1 MILIA
6 VAGPLVAAF
15 AWYLSLNIRGLAHL
29 RRRDVPIV
37 AARRAYEPP
46 MADKPLDTA
55 ARALIREL
63 HTATPTT

>member
-15 AWYLSLNIRGLAHL
+15 AWYLWVNVRGLAHL
-29 RRRDVPIV
+29 RRRDVPVV
-37 AARRAYEPP
+37 AAPRAYEPP
-46 MADKPLDTA
+46 MSDKPLDSA

-63 HTATPTT
+63 HTATPRT